1 MKIKIIS
8 VLAGML
14 LPMALPAF
22 AQSSEQHR
30 PYKMSN
36 CLGFMSS
43 AFDLSDEHKVLDDRS
58 TSPSTIPGI
67 ARVRISDDVR
77 EHYIAQCDL
86 MKANEPYDDQC
97 PLGQSLVW
105 DEYVQAAFEEFGGIE
120 LFELRRI
127 EREQIAIA
135 SESRDTMREACAK

>member
-1 MKIKIIS
+1 MKIRKISI
-8 VLAGML
+8 LAGLL

-22 AQSSEQHR
+22 AQSSDQHR

-67 ARVRISDDVR
+67 ARVRISDHVR
-77 EHYIAQCDL
+77 EHYIAQCEL
-86 MKANEPYDDQC
+86 MKANEAYDDQC
-97 PLGQSLVW
+97 PLGRSLVW
-105 DEYVQAAFEEFGGIE
+105 DEYVQAAFEEFTGID
-120 LFELRRI
+120 LFEIRRI
-127 EREQIAIA
+127 EREQMEIA
-135 SESRDTMREACAK
+135 SRSRDTMREVCAK